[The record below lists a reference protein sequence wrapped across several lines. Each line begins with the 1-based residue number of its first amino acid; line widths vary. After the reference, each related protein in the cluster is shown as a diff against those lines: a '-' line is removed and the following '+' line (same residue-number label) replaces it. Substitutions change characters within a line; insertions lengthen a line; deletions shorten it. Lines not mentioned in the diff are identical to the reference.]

1 MWNGPEGKRF
11 FQSIF
16 RLGTV
21 RSYVARHAMILP
33 ASAGQWFSEC
43 VKQRLQVPSP

>member
-1 MWNGPEGKRF
+1 VHDNVFKRTVARHMWNGPEGKRF

-21 RSYVARHAMILP
+21 RSYVRP
-33 ASAGQWFSEC
+33 
-43 VKQRLQVPSP
+43 V